1 MPIFIVLKRL
11 FHIFNKNYY
20 DYYLFKKIREKYKGD
35 KMKIHINKQLIES
48 MLINLQPFLEKKDA
62 TQITSHIYFE
72 AINDTVTLKASDGEI
87 GLIIKSSSIIVE
99 YEGSFT
105 ANGKKLLDII
115 RILQDEEIIL
125 EKIEDNITIKQ
136 NNSKFKLPTFNPK
149 NYPSFPLID
158 NKPKISLDSLNLIKG
173 LKKISPA
180 IDNNN
185 PKYELNGALLDIKER
200 ETKIV
205 GTDTRRL
212 SIVTLSSQSEQ
223 AFSLI
228 IPKKAILEIQKLF
241 IDNIDIYYDD
251 TNLII
256 QNENYYFFTRL
267 INGSFPDY
275 ERIIPNQSRIEISL
289 PKKEMLDAIKMITTI
304 SQEIKINFLA
314 DKLIFNSLT
323 ADNVEAKTELL
334 LPTGLDES
342 FELNVNSRYL
352 LDFIAQVDD
361 ATFKIA
367 LNEPTLPFVLKDKEF
382 ITVIMPI
389 IA

>member
-1 MPIFIVLKRL
+1 
-11 FHIFNKNYY
+11 
-20 DYYLFKKIREKYKGD
+20 
-35 KMKIHINKQLIES
+35 MKIHVGKQLIES
-48 MLINLQPFLEKKDA
+48 ILINLQPFLEKKDA

-72 AINDTVTLKASDGEI
+72 AVNDLVTLKASDGEI
-87 GLIIKSSSIIVE
+87 GLVINSSNIIIE
-99 YEGSFT
+99 QEGSFT

-115 RILQDEEIIL
+115 RILKDEEITL
-125 EKIEDNITIKQ
+125 EKIENNIIIKQ

-158 NKPKISLDSLNLIKG
+158 NKPKISLDSINLIKG
-173 LKKISPA
+173 LKKISSA

-185 PKYELNGALLDIKER
+185 PKYELNGALLDIKENQ
-200 ETKIV
+200 TKIV

-212 SIVTLSSQSEQ
+212 AIDTLNNQSKQ
-223 AFSLI
+223 TFSLI

-241 IDNIDIYYDD
+241 IDNINIYYDD

-267 INGSFPDY
+267 INGNFPDY
-275 ERIIPNQSRIEISL
+275 ERIIPNQSKIEISL
-289 PKKEMLDAIKMITTI
+289 PKKEMIDAIKMITTI
-304 SQEIKINFLA
+304 SQEIKINFLS

-323 ADNVEAKTELL
+323 ADSDEAKTELL
-334 LPTGLDES
+334 LPTGLNEN

-352 LDFIAQVDD
+352 LDFITQVDD

-367 LNEPTLPFVLKDKEF
+367 LNEPTLPFVLKEKEF